1 MDTNYRE
8 VFVGNA
14 MAVLLLKGIFGD
26 HGIPF
31 IEKNEQVSGVLAGFV
46 GGTTSTIKISVAE
59 EYQESALALVA
70 DFRSQLENA

>member
-1 MDTNYRE
+1 MEEAYKE

-31 IEKNEQVSGVLAGFV
+31 IEKNEQLSGVLAGFS
-46 GGTTSTIKISVAE
+46 GGTGTSIKVFVIE
-59 EYQESALALVA
+59 EFQEDALALIA
-70 DFRSQLENA
+70 DFRDQLQNS